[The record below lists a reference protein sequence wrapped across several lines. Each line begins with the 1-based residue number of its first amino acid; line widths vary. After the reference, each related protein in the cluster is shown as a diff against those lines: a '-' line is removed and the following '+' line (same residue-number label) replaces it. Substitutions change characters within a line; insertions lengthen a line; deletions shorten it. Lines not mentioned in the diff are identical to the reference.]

1 MRAAVT
7 TRYGPPEVVEVREVE
22 PPTLRADGVLVRV
35 RSTTVN
41 RTDCGFRAAKPFVVR
56 LFAGLRR
63 PRHPVLGCE
72 FAGVV
77 ESVGDAVTRFQV
89 GDSVFGYDDARFG
102 GHAELV
108 AVAEDSPLATV
119 PDGVS
124 FDEAAAGTEGSHYAL
139 SGIRKVKVRSGDDVL
154 VHGAT
159 GAIGSAA
166 VQLLKAIGAQVAATS
181 TTAQLDMVRELG
193 ADRVIDHTAVD
204 FTQDGDGRYDLVI
217 DAVGKS
223 TFGRCRR
230 VMKPHGVY
238 LSSDLG
244 PFLQNPLLALVTP
257 RLPGRSVRFPIPTM
271 DQATV
276 LYLREL
282 MACGAFRPVLDRTYP
297 LDEIVDAYRYVETG
311 QKVGNVVIHP

>member
-7 TRYGPPEVVEVREVE
+7 PRYGPPEVVRIEEVPE
-22 PPTLRADGVLVRV
+22 PAVRPDGVLIRV
-35 RSTTVN
+35 HSATVN
-41 RTDCGFRAAKPFVVR
+41 RTDCGFRAAKPFVIR

-77 ESVGDAVTRFQV
+77 EAVGDTVTRFQV
-89 GDSVFGYDDARFG
+89 GDRVFGYDDAGFG

-108 AVAEDSPLATV
+108 SVAEDSPLATV

-139 SGIRKVKVRSGDDVL
+139 SGIRKLGVASGDDVL

-166 VQLLKAIGAQVAATS
+166 VQLLKAIGARVTATS
-181 TTAQLDMVRELG
+181 PTAQLELVRELG
-193 ADRVIDHTAVD
+193 ADRVIDHTAQD
-204 FTQDGDGRYDLVI
+204 FTQDGGRYDLVL

-223 TFGRCRR
+223 TFGQCRR
-230 VMKPHGVY
+230 LMKPRGTY

-244 PFLQNPLLALVTP
+244 PYLQNPLLALVTP
-257 RLPGRSVRFPIPTM
+257 LLPGRSVRFPLPTM

-276 LYLREL
+276 QYLRGL
-282 MACGAFRPVLDRTYP
+282 MAAGAFRPVIDRTYP
-297 LDEIVDAYRYVETG
+297 LDEIVAAYRYVETG
-311 QKVGNVVIHP
+311 QKVGNVVILV